1 MSYRNSECLKA
12 AFLTCIVTMSCS
24 YVTGK
29 QTERAPS
36 GNDARIR
43 VAVNSVVVPVVVR
56 DAQGRAVGRLKQE
69 DFQVFDNNKSHAI
82 TGFSVQRR
90 VYIKSNDPGSNTTP
104 VSPSITLLP
113 NAEAR
118 RFIVFLFDDMHLEPG
133 DLLQAKKV
141 ASKMIGGSLSDTDIA
156 LVISFS
162 GASSGLTRDH
172 SKLLDAIASLKM
184 QTLYRHAGREC
195 PDVSYYQ
202 GNLIVNQHNAQAFET
217 AVDDAITCAHL
228 KDGRSVAEAMAS
240 QAARRAVELGDQDVH
255 VTLGFM
261 KNLVRKMG
269 TLPGERTVV
278 LISPGF
284 LTVSPEA
291 MSEESQVLDAAAESN
306 VTVSAMDARGLYSTE
321 LDASQ
326 LGSNSVRDLMTSD
339 TAQNY
344 SSAMTS
350 SEDIMSSLADGT
362 GGTYF
367 HNSNDLE
374 SGFQRLAAAPEYV
387 YLLEISL
394 ENVKQ
399 DGTYHH
405 LKVKLDK
412 GGLKV
417 QSRRGYFAPSKEKT
431 VKSR

>member
-1 MSYRNSECLKA
+1 LTAKRNEQA
-12 AFLTCIVTMSCS
+12 A
-24 YVTGK
+24 
-29 QTERAPS
+29 S

-56 DAQGRAVGRLKQE
+56 DAEGRAVEGMRQE
-69 DFQVFDNNKSHAI
+69 DFQILDNNKTHAI
-82 TGFSVQRR
+82 SGFSVQRR
-90 VYIKSNDPGSNTTP
+90 VYIASNVGGSNAAP
-104 VSPSITLLP
+104 MSPGMTLLP
-113 NAEAR
+113 TTVPR

-133 DLLQAKKV
+133 ELLQVQKV
-141 ASKMIGGSLSDTDIA
+141 ATKMIGGALSDSDMA

-172 SKLLDAIASLKM
+172 GKLLDTIASLKM

-240 QAARRAVELGDQDVH
+240 QTARRAVEIGDQDVH
-255 VTLGFM
+255 ITLGFM

-291 MSEESQVLDAAAESN
+291 MAEESQVLDAAAESN
-306 VTVSAMDARGLYSTE
+306 VTISAMDARGLYSTE
-321 LDASQ
+321 LGASQ
-326 LGSNSVRDLMTSD
+326 LGSNSLRDLITSD

-374 SGFQRLAAAPEYV
+374 GGFQRLGAAPEYV

-399 DGTYHH
+399 DGTYHR
-405 LKVKLDK
+405 LKVKPDK
-412 GGLKV
+412 EGLKV
-417 QSRRGYFAPSKEKT
+417 QSRRGYFAPRREKD
-431 VKSR
+431 KK

>member
-1 MSYRNSECLKA
+1 MGNRNSRLLKA
-12 AFLTCIVTMSCS
+12 ALLTCLVTILCS
-24 YVTGK
+24 YLTAK
-29 QTERAPS
+29 QAEQAPS
-36 GNDARIR
+36 GNDAWIR

-56 DAQGRAVGRLKQE
+56 DAQGRAIGGMQQE
-69 DFQVFDNNKSHAI
+69 DFQVLDNNKIHAI
-82 TGFSVQRR
+82 LGFSVQRR
-90 VYIKSNDPGSNTTP
+90 TYIASNVAGPNTASI
-104 VSPSITLLP
+104 SPSMTMRPILVP
-113 NAEAR
+113 R
-118 RFIVFLFDDMHLEPG
+118 RFIVFLFDNMHLEPS
-133 DLLQAKKV
+133 DLLEAKKV
-141 ASKMIGGSLSDTDIA
+141 TAKMIGSSLSDTDMA
-156 LVISFS
+156 LVTSFS

-172 SKLLDAIASLKM
+172 ANLLEAIASLKM
-184 QTLYRHAGREC
+184 QTLYRHVGREC

-202 GNLIVNQHNAQAFET
+202 GNLIVNQHNAQAFEA
-217 AVDDAITCAHL
+217 AVDDAMICAQL

-240 QAARRAVELGDQDVH
+240 QAARRAVAIGDQDVH

-284 LTVSPEA
+284 LTVSPQA
-291 MSEESQVLDAAAESN
+291 MTEESQVLDAAAESN
-306 VTVSAMDARGLYSTE
+306 VTINAMDARGLYSTE

-326 LGSNSVRDLMTSD
+326 LGSNSVRDLTTSD

-350 SEDIMSSLADGT
+350 SEGVMSSLADGT

-374 SGFQRLAAAPEYV
+374 EGFLRLAAAPEYV

-399 DGTYHH
+399 DGTYHR

-412 GGLKV
+412 DGLKV
-417 QSRRGYFAPSKEKT
+417 QSRRGYFAPKREKG
-431 VKSR
+431 KK

>member
-1 MSYRNSECLKA
+1 MSDRNSGCLKA
-12 AFLTCIVTMSCS
+12 AFLICIVTMLYS
-24 YVTGK
+24 YLTGK
-29 QTERAPS
+29 QTEQAPS

-43 VAVNSVVVPVVVR
+43 VAVNSVVVPVVVS
-56 DAQGRAVGRLKQE
+56 DAQGRAVEGLRQE
-69 DFQVFDNNKSHAI
+69 NFQILDNDKIHAI
-82 TGFSVQRR
+82 SGFSVQRR
-90 VYIKSNDPGSNTTP
+90 GYIASNVVGSEAAP
-104 VSPSITLLP
+104 VSPSMTLLP
-113 NAEAR
+113 TTVPR

-141 ASKMIGGSLSDTDIA
+141 ATKMIGGSLGDSDMA

-172 SKLLDAIASLKM
+172 ARLLDTIVSLKM
-184 QTLYRHAGREC
+184 RTLYRHAGREC

-202 GNLIVNQHNAQAFET
+202 GNLIVNQHNAQAFEI
-217 AVDDAITCAHL
+217 AVDEAIACAHL

-240 QAARRAVELGDQDVH
+240 QAARRAVEIGDQDVH

-261 KNLVRKMG
+261 KNLLRKMG

-284 LTVSPEA
+284 LTASPEA
-291 MSEESQVLDAAAESN
+291 MTEESQVLDAAAESN
-306 VTVSAMDARGLYSTE
+306 VTISAMDARGLYSTE

-344 SSAMTS
+344 GSAMTS

-362 GGTYF
+362 GGTYY

-374 SGFQRLAAAPEYV
+374 EGFQRLATAPEYV

-394 ENVKQ
+394 ANVKQ
-399 DGTYHH
+399 DGTYHR
-405 LKVKLDK
+405 LKVELDK
-412 GGLKV
+412 DGLKV
-417 QSRRGYFAPSKEKT
+417 RSRRGYFAPRREKG
-431 VKSR
+431 KK